1 MQLIPSSNNWAL
13 SQVPS
18 FKPHS
23 GGPSSS
29 VLTWCPIWPLSLCQ
43 NSALSGSCQTFDI
56 WHQALEAQAPWHSL
70 CHWLPEILAAN
81 HLPVWA
87 PSQCLLHPGYPD
99 ACSTCL
105 SKQLAGGSAAAS
117 GIFYFT
123 WSAFKVL
130 ALHILASLAIKG
142 VSFLSVSSQQIR

>member
-1 MQLIPSSNNWAL
+1 MNEWSWFLALITGLFPRA
-13 SQVPS
+13 
-18 FKPHS
+18 H
-23 GGPSSS
+23 
-29 VLTWCPIWPLSLCQ
+29 PLSLIQ
-43 NSALSGSCQTFDI
+43 VPPALQSYLGALYGHLVFARIVLYPALARSFDI
-56 WHQALEAQAPWHSL
+56 WHHALKAQTPWHSL
-70 CHWLPEILAAN
+70 CHWLLEILAAN

-87 PSQCLLHPGYPD
+87 SSLCLLHPGYPD
-99 ACSTCL
+99 ACCTCL

-142 VSFLSVSSQQIR
+142 VSFLSVSN